1 MKKMRT
7 ESGNWINASY
17 KSGMYEKWQKKAK
30 INPNVTTNN
39 DDDDDGDGD
48 GEDKQKRNRSIK
60 MSSRK
65 KPKQQS
71 NGDKRGPKRELK
83 TKDEIFKQRK
93 RLERIQT
100 HQKKR
105 QRQPVCVCNVHL
117 HFFQI
122 IPGFFSFFL
131 LWSFFWSMFV
141 HFISFNQSNQSKNI
155 K

>member
-1 MKKMRT
+1 MPLIIRDRKKKKFIQPGDDGPKMKKMRT

-30 INPNVTTNN
+30 INPNVTTDN
-39 DDDDDGDGD
+39 DDDDDGGDDGD
-48 GEDKQKRNRSIK
+48 DKQKRNRSFK
-60 MSSRK
+60 MPSRK
-65 KPKQQS
+65 KPKQS

-105 QRQPVCVCNVHL
+105 QRQRVVGHNK
-117 HFFQI
+117 
-122 IPGFFSFFL
+122 G
-131 LWSFFWSMFV
+131 
-141 HFISFNQSNQSKNI
+141 KAT
-155 K
+155 KRKGKR